1 MNSAAGVAAGVVP
14 MPRMVSR
21 LPLTEGAADM
31 PHTKGV
37 AGPHT
42 IMVGT

>member
-1 MNSAAGVAAGVVP
+1 MAGVVGGVVP
-14 MPRMVSR
+14 ISGMVSR

-37 AGPHT
+37 AGLHT
-42 IMVGT
+42 TMVGT